1 MNLDKQNIKNIR
13 LLILFAAVVCLGVIN
28 IKEVVALINFI
39 IRIISPFVWGG
50 AIAFVMNIPMKGIE
64 RRLLGKWKGKLAD
77 RFKRTVSIILSYVF
91 IIFVISFVVMT
102 VVPQLGK
109 TIMEIGNK
117 MPAFFNRVYTDL
129 EKMFAENPQIIDFLN
144 DLQLEKFDWKSIL
157 SNVIAF
163 LQSGVGSMLTSTF
176 SVASSIIGGVTNVVI
191 SFIFSFY
198 VLAQKEKLGNQGERI
213 LKAYCSEK
221 VYKYVRKVLSILSN
235 NFSSF
240 ISGQCLESIVLG
252 SMFIITLTIFQIPYA
267 LLIGVLIA
275 FTALIPVVGA
285 FIGCAVGAFLILV
298 DSPMKALI
306 FIIIFLILQQ
316 IEGNLIYPHVVGNS
330 VGLPSIWVLAAVTIG
345 GSLMGVMGMLMF
357 IPLVSTVYILLRD
370 DVNARNEKKRR
381 GRTEIAM
388 RGVQGT
394 EPVTVVQNAQEAG
407 NAQTVKAQPV
417 VPKSKGAQSNQSKR
431 NKNKKR

>member
-407 NAQTVKAQPV
+407 SAQTVKAQPV
-417 VPKSKGAQSNQSKR
+417 VPKSKGVQSNQSKR

>member
-157 SNVIAF
+157 SNVISF

-221 VYKYVRKVLSILSN
+221 GI
-235 NFSSF
+235 
-240 ISGQCLESIVLG
+240 
-252 SMFIITLTIFQIPYA
+252 QI
-267 LLIGVLIA
+267 
-275 FTALIPVVGA
+275 
-285 FIGCAVGAFLILV
+285 CA
-298 DSPMKALI
+298 
-306 FIIIFLILQQ
+306 
-316 IEGNLIYPHVVGNS
+316 
-330 VGLPSIWVLAAVTIG
+330 
-345 GSLMGVMGMLMF
+345 
-357 IPLVSTVYILLRD
+357 
-370 DVNARNEKKRR
+370 
-381 GRTEIAM
+381 
-388 RGVQGT
+388 
-394 EPVTVVQNAQEAG
+394 
-407 NAQTVKAQPV
+407 
-417 VPKSKGAQSNQSKR
+417 
-431 NKNKKR
+431 